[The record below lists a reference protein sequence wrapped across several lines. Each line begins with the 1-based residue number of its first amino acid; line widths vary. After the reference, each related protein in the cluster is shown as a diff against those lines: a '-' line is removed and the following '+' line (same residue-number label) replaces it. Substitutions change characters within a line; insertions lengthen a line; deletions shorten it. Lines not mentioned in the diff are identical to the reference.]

1 MLYFIPTPIGNLED
15 ISQRSLRLLA
25 STPTLFCEDTRVTKQ
40 LLNLLS
46 QRYNLEISPKRY
58 ISLHSHNEERV
69 LRDLDREIFAQ
80 DCAYVSDAGMPGISD
95 PGSALVRYAWANKI
109 PYEVIPGANA
119 ALLGFVSSGFE
130 NSKFL
135 FWGFLPPKE
144 KALYQTL
151 RSILAH
157 PYPTIVYEAPHRI
170 TQTVTALADIEPNRK
185 IFLIKE
191 ATKKHETHFH
201 GSALHVKEQLNEAN
215 LKGEWVIVIDQS
227 FHDIKGE
234 ALDEDDIL
242 PLNLPPK
249 IKAKLLSKLTGIDT
263 KEWYSRLQDNNS

>member
-25 STPTLFCEDTRVTKQ
+25 STPILFCEDTRVTKQ

-46 QRYNLEISPKRY
+46 QRYNVEISPKKY
-58 ISLHSHNEERV
+58 ISLHSHNEDRV
-69 LRDLDREIFAQ
+69 LKDLDKDIFTQ

-95 PGSALVRYAWANKI
+95 PGSALVRYAWENNI
-109 PYEVIPGANA
+109 QYEVIPGANA
-119 ALLGFVSSGFE
+119 ALLALVSSGFE

-144 KALYQTL
+144 KALISTL
-151 RSILAH
+151 RTILAQ
-157 PYPTIVYEAPHRI
+157 PQPTIIYEAPHRI
-170 TQTVTALADIEPNRK
+170 AQTINILANIEPDRE

-191 ATKKHETHFH
+191 ATKKHETHFR
-201 GSALHVKEQLNEAN
+201 GSALHVKEELSKAN
-215 LKGEWVIVIDQS
+215 LKGEWVIVINQA
-227 FHDIKGE
+227 FLEEKGE
-234 ALDEDDIL
+234 ALNVDDIL

-249 IKAKLLSKLTGIDT
+249 VKAKLLSKLTGIDT
-263 KEWYSRLQDNNS
+263 KEWYSRLQEENS

>member
-46 QRYNLEISPKRY
+46 LRFNLQIEPKRY
-58 ISLHSHNEERV
+58 ISLHSHNEKRI
-69 LRDLDREIFAQ
+69 LQDLDKSIFEQ

-95 PGSALVRYAWANKI
+95 PGSALVRYAWENGI

-119 ALLGFVSSGFE
+119 ALLAFVASGFE
-130 NSKFL
+130 NSRFL

-144 KALYQTL
+144 KALIQAFRT
-151 RSILAH
+151 ILSH
-157 PYPTIVYEAPHRI
+157 KQPTIIYEAPHRI
-170 TQTVTALADIEPNRK
+170 AQTIDVLANLEPSRD

-191 ATKKHETHFH
+191 ATKKHETHFQ
-201 GSALHVKEQLNEAN
+201 GTALHVKEQLATAN
-215 LKGEWVIVIDQS
+215 LKGEWVIVVDQS
-227 FHDIKGE
+227 KEEDEGE
-234 ALDEDDIL
+234 GLSIDDIL
-242 PLNLPPK
+242 PLDLPPK
-249 IKAKLLSKLTGIDT
+249 PKAKLLAKLTGVSA
-263 KEWYSRLQDNNS
+263 KEWYIRLQNDNL